1 MKSVVFTFIITLVLP
16 NLSQA
21 AWLLWKHSL
30 TISRVEGV
38 PRSIGSQGTVDK
50 WELLNAVEA
59 RTECLAALR
68 DEFKKSHEGLLA
80 SYPNTRISQSPVGN
94 GVTAS
99 LSTGA
104 ETNRGTSG
112 KPVQLYFEYVFWCL
126 PSGVDPKM
134 TSVTKENN

>member
-1 MKSVVFTFIITLVLP
+1 MKSVVFTFIIMLALANST
-16 NLSQA
+16 QA
-21 AWLLWKHSL
+21 AWLLWKHSV

-38 PRSIGSQGTVDK
+38 PRDIGPQGTVDK
-50 WELLNAVEA
+50 WELLNAVEG
-59 RTECLAALR
+59 RKECLAALR

-80 SYPNTRISQSPVGN
+80 AYPNTRISQSPVAN

-104 ETNRGTSG
+104 ETSRGTSG

-126 PSGVDPKM
+126 PSDVNPRM
-134 TSVTKENN
+134 TSMTTDKN